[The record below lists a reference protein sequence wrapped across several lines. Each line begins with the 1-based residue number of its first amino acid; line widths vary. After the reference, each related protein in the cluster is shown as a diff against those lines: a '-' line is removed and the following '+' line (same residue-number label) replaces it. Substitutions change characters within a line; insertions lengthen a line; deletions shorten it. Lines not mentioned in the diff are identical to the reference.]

1 MANNKTDIYTLM
13 SIAAEEINRRLSKN
27 QFTDDWQW
35 NDSCFQFVV
44 CSGTNPFNF
53 KISDPYR
60 FCYDADEEWAGTA
73 EEQLADWINRWF

>member
-13 SIAAEEINRRLSKN
+13 SIAEEEINRRLSKN
-27 QFTDDWQW
+27 QFADDWKW
-35 NDSCFQFVV
+35 NDNCFQFVV